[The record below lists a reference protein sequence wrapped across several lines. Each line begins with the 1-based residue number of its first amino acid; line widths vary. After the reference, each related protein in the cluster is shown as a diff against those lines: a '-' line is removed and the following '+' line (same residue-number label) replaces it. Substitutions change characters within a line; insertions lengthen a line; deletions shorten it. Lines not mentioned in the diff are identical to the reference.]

1 MKSRIL
7 LFTLIIL
14 SHQVYSAEIRDLSII
29 NINGIGA
36 NKVLKIKE
44 SAHVDWWIEM
54 GDKMLIANNHSDLDY
69 LPQSVT
75 LVKTLKN
82 INIENLAYQTLG
94 HCDHSGLD
102 EILHSQLDV
111 VYMNNSSQIID
122 ISNFENKKQ
131 VFGHDSIEK
140 FEKNRVLSYQLKNK
154 TDTNSF
160 SADINTQNLV
170 DSVSADRWFSQVEY
184 LSSLDR
190 MEEADLVIAGEWLE
204 SKFNDLGLVTSRVS
218 LHNNYRGFNVLGFK
232 QGTTRPDDWYV
243 VGAHMDSRNRFWDD
257 LQPSPGAEDNASGCS
272 GVLEVANVISH
283 YDTEAS
289 IVFLCFIEEE
299 SGLLGSKDVVTY
311 LTNEGDIDK
320 VKTML
325 NMDMISYRLG
335 DRNVAIAGTNTSNY
349 QSLAE
354 TVAANGNLYSEIDWQ
369 INLGMCCTDFLSFSN
384 ANIPAVTSNQPDI
397 STYFG
402 YHRTTDLAENL
413 DPVLGSGIVKA
424 NLATLIDLVGVD
436 FDSLDLI
443 FSHGFESD

>member
-1 MKSRIL
+1 MKSLIL
-7 LFTLIIL
+7 FVTSVFL
-14 SHQVYSAEIRDLSII
+14 SHQVYSTEIRDISII

-36 NKVLKIKE
+36 NNVSKIKE
-44 SAHVDWWIEM
+44 NAHVDWWIEM
-54 GDKMLIANNHSDLDY
+54 GDKMLIANNYSDLDY
-69 LPQSVT
+69 LPQSVK
-75 LVKTLKN
+75 LIKTLKN
-82 INIENLAYQTLG
+82 INIKNLAFQTLG

-102 EILHSQLDV
+102 EVLHSQLDV
-111 VYMNNSSQIID
+111 VYTNNSSQIID
-122 ISNFENKKQ
+122 ISKFENKKQ

-154 TDTNSF
+154 TDINSF
-160 SADINTQNLV
+160 TADLNTQNLV

-289 IVFLCFIEEE
+289 IVFMCFIEEE
-299 SGLLGSKDVVTY
+299 SGLLGSRDVVTY

-320 VKTML
+320 LKTM
-325 NMDMISYRLG
+325 S
-335 DRNVAIAGTNTSNY
+335 
-349 QSLAE
+349 
-354 TVAANGNLYSEIDWQ
+354 
-369 INLGMCCTDFLSFSN
+369 IN
-384 ANIPAVTSNQPDI
+384 
-397 STYFG
+397 
-402 YHRTTDLAENL
+402 
-413 DPVLGSGIVKA
+413 
-424 NLATLIDLVGVD
+424 
-436 FDSLDLI
+436 
-443 FSHGFESD
+443 